1 MSQFDKNSRFEFFRR
16 RNLRFG
22 RGSDSEVITEP
33 PLSCEESDFEGGN
46 DIYRNSPT
54 PEDLKAMAGAVEAT
68 TTENEND
75 EVTIE
80 VTEKPEKTDKQ
91 VKRY

>member
-1 MSQFDKNSRFEFFRR
+1 MEE
-16 RNLRFG
+16 
-22 RGSDSEVITEP
+22 GSDSEILTEP

-54 PEDLKAMAGAVEAT
+54 PEDLKAMESDA
-68 TTENEND
+68 

-80 VTEKPEKTDKQ
+80 VTEKPEKPEKTDKPS
-91 VKRY
+91 KKILEL